1 MSKREYE
8 GEISDTQNKR
18 FKKELSVDEAKTEI
32 ANEIIEQI
40 KKVLENPVKKKDLN
54 NSLGDTMK
62 EIF

>member
-1 MSKREYE
+1 MSNREHE

-32 ANEIIEQI
+32 ANQIIEQI
-40 KKVLENPVKKKDLN
+40 KKVLENPVKEKDLN
-54 NSLGDTMK
+54 NSLGDTIK